1 MIKNSESHSS
11 ICLEF
16 NGDSISSC
24 ELLSSSHPDGTS
36 LPHVSIDVSVI
47 SRLAHHLGT
56 RKCRPFPRH
65 CSLLGMFYI
74 TSPTSL
80 LDVATPGSDRRE
92 QVQAAV
98 VLEYDPRTLT
108 LVVIGKIHDND
119 GWTSALQMC
128 WNSCIKNDAD
138 VMNGSLGRGL
148 HFTFLLQ
155 PSKHDTFIF
164 GKRSSSLVP
173 A

>member
-1 MIKNSESHSS
+1 MLGQETTAVYHIPAGSPGLRPRGRCLLRNPREIVVIKNSESHSS

-80 LDVATPGSDRRE
+80 LDVANLAVIIANKYRQLWCWSMIPG
-92 QVQAAV
+92 
-98 VLEYDPRTLT
+98 
-108 LVVIGKIHDND
+108 H
-119 GWTSALQMC
+119 
-128 WNSCIKNDAD
+128 
-138 VMNGSLGRGL
+138 
-148 HFTFLLQ
+148 
-155 PSKHDTFIF
+155 
-164 GKRSSSLVP
+164 
-173 A
+173 